1 VPVEPHVIDKG
12 IPTPGLLAQV
22 LTNKYADHLPLYRQ
36 EAIFGRAGV
45 ALPRSTLAQWVG
57 SCGVELQPLVDALK
71 REILSRGVVHADE
84 TPVQMLKPGKG
95 KTHRA
100 YLWAYAAGAH
110 EDIKAVV
117 YDFCES
123 RAGANAKAFL
133 DEWRGSLVVDDF
145 SGYKQLMG
153 DSPGQITEVGCW
165 AHARRKFHDLQLA
178 NQSQIAEQAVRQ
190 IAQIYAVEREVK
202 ELSAEDR
209 LRIRQEK
216 SQPLVQTLYE
226 WLMLNRQKVPEG
238 SATAKAID
246 YSLRRWRAL
255 TRFLEDGQ
263 VPVDNNW
270 IENQIR
276 PIAIGRNNWLFAG
289 SLRGGQRA
297 AAVMSLIQSA
307 KLNGHDPHAYL
318 KDVLTRLPMHM
329 NSRID
334 ELLPHCW
341 NRA

>member
-1 VPVEPHVIDKG
+1 
-12 IPTPGLLAQV
+12 
-22 LTNKYADHLPLYRQ
+22 
-36 EAIFGRAGV
+36 
-45 ALPRSTLAQWVG
+45 
-57 SCGVELQPLVDALK
+57 
-71 REILSRGVVHADE
+71 VVHADE

-202 ELSAEDR
+202 DLSAEDR

-226 WLMLNRQKVPEG
+226 WLMLNRRKVPEG

-246 YSLRRWRAL
+246 YSLRRWKAL
-255 TRFLEDGQ
+255 TRFLQDSQ
-263 VPVDNNW
+263 LPVDNNW

-276 PIAIGRNNWLFAG
+276 PIAVGRNNWLFAG
-289 SLRGGQRA
+289 SLRAGQRA

-334 ELLPHCW
+334 ELLPHRW
-341 NRA
+341 SPA

>member
-1 VPVEPHVIDKG
+1 M
-12 IPTPGLLAQV
+12 
-22 LTNKYADHLPLYRQ
+22 
-36 EAIFGRAGV
+36 
-45 ALPRSTLAQWVG
+45 
-57 SCGVELQPLVDALK
+57 QPLVDALK
-71 REILSRGVVHADE
+71 RDILSRSVVHADE

-123 RAGANAKAFL
+123 REGANAKAFL

-153 DSPGQITEVGCW
+153 DASGQITEVGCW

-178 NQSQIAEQAVRQ
+178 NQSQIAEQALRQ
-190 IAQIYAVEREVK
+190 MAQIYAVEREVK
-202 ELSAEDR
+202 DLGCDER
-209 LRIRQEK
+209 LRTRQEQ

-226 WLMLNRQKVPEG
+226 WLIVNRQKVPEG

-246 YSLRRWRAL
+246 YSLRRWKAL
-255 TRFLEDGQ
+255 TRFLKDGQ
-263 VPVDNNW
+263 LPVDKNW

-297 AAVMSLIQSA
+297 AAVMSLIQTA

-318 KDVLTRLPMHM
+318 KDVLTRLPMHR
-329 NSRID
+329 NSRI
-334 ELLPHCW
+334 EKLLPHRW
-341 NRA
+341 TPV